1 MTTAVHFGAG
11 NIGRGFVGLL
21 LHEAGYEVVFAD
33 VNAELIDELAAAE
46 SYTVHEVGAGAL
58 DHEVTRFRALNSAAD
73 EAGVVAEVAAA
84 DIVTCAVGPNVLR
97 FIAPVIAAGLTA
109 RDPESAPVA
118 ILACENAINATDRLE
133 EFIVAALPGG
143 ASDPALAKAIFA
155 NTAVDR
161 IVPAQAPGQGLDVTV
176 ETYFEWAIDRT
187 PFGGGEPSIPG
198 VHWVD
203 GLEASI
209 ERKLFT
215 VNTGHATTAYHG
227 FVAGADKISDAI
239 ALPEVRQAVEA
250 VLAETSAL
258 LIAKHELNAK
268 DHAAYVAAII
278 LRFEN
283 PHLPDTVARVG
294 RQPLRK
300 LSRDE
305 RFVSPAAAIAESGGA
320 PAALL
325 DAMGAALRFDVPD
338 DEQSVELQELL
349 ADEAYDDIALAS
361 RITGLDPSHPLV
373 APFAERVAAARRAA
387 VDTRTAP

>member
-1 MTTAVHFGAG
+1 MSDSTDSTPGTAVHFGAG

-21 LHEAGYEVVFAD
+21 LHEAGYEVVFSD
-33 VNAELIDELAAAE
+33 VNAELIDELAAAD
-46 SYTVHEVGAGAL
+46 SYVVHEVGTGAR
-58 DHEVTRFRALNSAAD
+58 DHEVTRFRALNSSADPAA
-73 EAGVVAEVAAA
+73 VVQAVATA

-97 FIAPVIAAGLTA
+97 FIAPAIAEGLAA
-109 RDPESAPVA
+109 RDAALPKLAV
-118 ILACENAINATDRLE
+118 LACENAINATDRLE

-143 ASDPALAKAIFA
+143 ASDPSLAKAIFA

-187 PFGGGEPSIPG
+187 PFEGAEPQIPG

-215 VNTGHATTAYHG
+215 VNTGHATTAYFG
-227 FVAGADKISDAI
+227 FAAGAEKISDAI
-239 ALPEVRQAVEA
+239 ALPEVRTAVEA

-258 LIAKHELNAK
+258 LIAKHELDPAEHAK
-268 DHAAYVAAII
+268 YVAAI
-278 LRFEN
+278 LTRFEN
-283 PHLPDTVARVG
+283 VSLPDTVTRVG

-305 RFVSPAAAIAESGGA
+305 RFVSPGAAIAESGTE
-320 PAALL
+320 PTALL
-325 DAMGAALRFDVPD
+325 DAMGAALKFGVAD
-338 DEQSVELQELL
+338 DEQSVEMQAML
-349 ADEAYDDIALAS
+349 ADTSLDDETVATT
-361 RITGLDPSHPLV
+361 ITGLDAGHPLV
-373 APFAERVAAARRAA
+373 APFAARVAAARA
-387 VDTRTAP
+387 